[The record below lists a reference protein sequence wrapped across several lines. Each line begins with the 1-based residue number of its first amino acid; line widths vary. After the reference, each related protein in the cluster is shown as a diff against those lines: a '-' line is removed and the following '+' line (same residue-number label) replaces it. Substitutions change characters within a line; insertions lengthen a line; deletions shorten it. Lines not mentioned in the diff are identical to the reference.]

1 MPPAARAQELTYEE
15 VLRIVELVKT
25 APFSEF
31 RLKVGDIEVHLRR
44 GDHAGA
50 SRQPAGALPAAAPPA
65 PETRAHAALPGSAA
79 SAPSESAPQP
89 TAPSDVR
96 FPEGAALVR
105 APMVGTFYRA
115 PAPDAPPFVEIGSHV
130 EPDTTVGIIEV
141 MKLMNA
147 IVSEVRGVVTQI
159 LVANAQHV
167 EAGQALMVIQPD
179 PEDG

>member
-1 MPPAARAQELTYEE
+1 MPPAARGHDLTYEE

-44 GDHAGA
+44 RDHAGA
-50 SRQPAGALPAAAPPA
+50 PHAAAAPPA
-65 PETRAHAALPGSAA
+65 HAHPQGGPPSSPPPAPRAAALAA
-79 SAPSESAPQP
+79 P
-89 TAPSDVR
+89 TDAHV
-96 FPEGAALVR
+96 PEGAAVVR

-115 PAPDAPPFVEIGSHV
+115 PAPGAPPFVEVGSHV

-159 LVANAQHV
+159 LVANGQHV